1 MKMLAKFPRFKLYN
15 DWFDFFF
22 QRYAC
27 RFSKFH
33 GHDQYFHL
41 EMEGSL
47 HSLSILDSFQHKQN
61 EKLHLKLSQQVTIRL
76 TLPKLDAEEFIMFK
90 ISYLESFHSEIPRY
104 TFYIT
109 QN

>member
-1 MKMLAKFPRFKLYN
+1 
-15 DWFDFFF
+15 
-22 QRYAC
+22 
-27 RFSKFH
+27 
-33 GHDQYFHL
+33 
-41 EMEGSL
+41 MEGSL

-109 QN
+109 QNCTCEIMGCPVVPSPKIGNRRLINKNIKFL